1 MKMPST
7 RPNLAFKVRFNSCPD
22 SRQWVTIMG
31 PRISRSPEPLPRKSC
46 QMLAVA
52 IWNVSE
58 TTEHGHLWSLQ
69 GAQKLLTPPPPKTQS
84 NPQIV
89 VVERQGL
96 KSIES
101 DQIGFPMSEPSP
113 AWIGEIRAPNR
124 DEALSSLVPGNGG
137 GLRVGVVTG
146 LLIAALGLGWAGL
159 ANPYRFFKSDPAS
172 TPVQQPPVS
181 DRAAPA
187 IDQETASGAPNSNQ
201 ASTPRGSDLSSYKVG
216 GESIHRADQV
226 VVSPQEAV
234 PSTARKTTATELS
247 AAVPLPREKKAQ
259 RLTPTPDTRPNTIE
273 GWRVRHVSGGTIV
286 LQGPDG
292 IHKASVGDTVPG
304 AGRIDSVV
312 RWGNRLVVATSRGLI
327 TTD

>member
-1 MKMPST
+1 
-7 RPNLAFKVRFNSCPD
+7 
-22 SRQWVTIMG
+22 MG
-31 PRISRSPEPLPRKSC
+31 PRISTTPQTVPRKSC

-58 TTEHGHLWSLQ
+58 TPEHRHLRSLQ
-69 GAQKLLTPPPPKTQS
+69 GAQKRLTPPPPKTQS
-84 NPQIV
+84 NP
-89 VVERQGL
+89 VERQGL
-96 KSIES
+96 KSLES

-159 ANPYRFFKSDPAS
+159 SNPSRFFKSDPAS
-172 TPVQQPPVS
+172 TPVQQTPVS

-187 IDQETASGAPNSNQ
+187 VDQEMASGAPNSNQ

-216 GESIHRADQV
+216 GEPIHRADQG
-226 VVSPQEAV
+226 VVSPEEAV
-234 PSTARKTTATELS
+234 PSSAQKTTPMKQ
-247 AAVPLPREKKAQ
+247 AAVPVPREKKGQ
-259 RLTPTPDTRPNTIE
+259 SRLTPTPETRPNTIE
-273 GWRVRHVSGGTIV
+273 GWRLKHVSGRTVV

-292 IHKASVGDTVPG
+292 IHKASIGDTVPG
-304 AGRIDSVV
+304 AGRIDSIV
-312 RWGNRLVVATSRGLI
+312 RWGNRLLVATSRGLI

>member
-1 MKMPST
+1 
-7 RPNLAFKVRFNSCPD
+7 
-22 SRQWVTIMG
+22 MG
-31 PRISRSPEPLPRKSC
+31 PRISTTPQTVPRKSC

-58 TTEHGHLWSLQ
+58 TPEHRHLRSLQ
-69 GAQKLLTPPPPKTQS
+69 GAQKRLTPPPPKTQS
-84 NPQIV
+84 NP
-89 VVERQGL
+89 VERQGL
-96 KSIES
+96 KSLES
-101 DQIGFPMSEPSP
+101 DQTGFPMSEPSP

-159 ANPYRFFKSDPAS
+159 SNPSRFFKSDPAS
-172 TPVQQPPVS
+172 IPVQQTPVS

-187 IDQETASGAPNSNQ
+187 VDQEMASGAPNSNQ

-216 GESIHRADQV
+216 GEPIHRADQG
-226 VVSPQEAV
+226 VVSPEEAA
-234 PSTARKTTATELS
+234 PSSAQKTTPMKQ
-247 AAVPLPREKKAQ
+247 AAVPVPREKKGQ
-259 RLTPTPDTRPNTIE
+259 YRLTPTPETRPNTIE
-273 GWRVRHVSGGTIV
+273 GWRLKHVSGRTVV

-292 IHKASVGDTVPG
+292 IHKASIGDTVPG
-304 AGRIDSVV
+304 VGRIDSIV
-312 RWGNRLVVATSRGLI
+312 RWGNRLLVATSRGLI

>member
-1 MKMPST
+1 
-7 RPNLAFKVRFNSCPD
+7 
-22 SRQWVTIMG
+22 MG
-31 PRISRSPEPLPRKSC
+31 RRISTTPQTVPRKSC

-58 TTEHGHLWSLQ
+58 TPEHRHLRSLQ
-69 GAQKLLTPPPPKTQS
+69 GAQKRLTPPPPKTQS
-84 NPQIV
+84 NP
-89 VVERQGL
+89 VEWQGL
-96 KSIES
+96 KSLES

-159 ANPYRFFKSDPAS
+159 SNPSRFFKSDPAS
-172 TPVQQPPVS
+172 TPVQQTPVS

-187 IDQETASGAPNSNQ
+187 VDQEMASGAPNSNQ

-216 GESIHRADQV
+216 GEPIHRADQG
-226 VVSPQEAV
+226 VVSPEEAV
-234 PSTARKTTATELS
+234 PSSAQKTTPMKQ
-247 AAVPLPREKKAQ
+247 AAVPVPREKKGQ
-259 RLTPTPDTRPNTIE
+259 SRLTPTPETRPNTIE
-273 GWRVRHVSGGTIV
+273 GWRLKHVSGRTVV

-292 IHKASVGDTVPG
+292 IHKASIGDMVPG
-304 AGRIDSVV
+304 AGRIDSIV
-312 RWGNRLVVATSRGLI
+312 RWGNRLLVATSRGLI